1 MEIFAIGVI
10 GLLGA
15 ILIVL
20 VKIERD
26 LKQEIT
32 IEQEIEIEEVDE

>member
-1 MEIFAIGVI
+1 MEIFEIAVI
-10 GLLGA
+10 CLLGSIIG
-15 ILIVL
+15 ILVRIHV
-20 VKIERD
+20 D